1 MDTNKLIYPELS
13 YQIMGMLFQVHN
25 ELGNKYQEKYY
36 QRAVELELKKNKIN
50 FQKEVLVDLMYNGE
64 KIGKY
69 FLDFLI
75 ENKIVLELKT
85 IDRFKISD
93 YKQISAYL
101 KSKEIKLGILANFRT
116 EQLTFKRIINPNLKY
131 SN

>member
-93 YKQISAYL
+93 YKQVSAYL
-101 KSKEIKLGILANFRT
+101 KSKDIKLGILANFRT